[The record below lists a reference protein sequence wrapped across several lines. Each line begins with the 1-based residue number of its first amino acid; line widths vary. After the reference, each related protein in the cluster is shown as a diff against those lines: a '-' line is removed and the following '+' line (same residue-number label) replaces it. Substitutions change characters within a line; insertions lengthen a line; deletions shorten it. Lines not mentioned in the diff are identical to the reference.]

1 MSARSFLRSAPLLA
15 SLALLCIATSA
26 FAQQARPA
34 ASAPRLPVKINEKTL
49 KVGKA
54 ALVNPPEIDGKV
66 RSSGRRTGKRQ
77 WALFEITYQTAP
89 DWIDEATITFYV
101 MSRAE
106 DRSLHLFQ
114 TSVTYLDIAKGEH
127 GACVLLPP
135 SAVERYGEPI
145 AVGADMSVSYGTQQ
159 GVKLPPVN
167 VGVGNPGWW
176 NDLGALNVT
185 THGGYLKDRSQ
196 TPFSVVNSDEYE
208 VVR

>member
-1 MSARSFLRSAPLLA
+1 MTARSFLRSLSLFA
-15 SLALLCIATSA
+15 SVALLFVVAPA
-26 FAQQARPA
+26 EAQQARPA
-34 ASAPRLPVKINEKTL
+34 GNAPRLPLRIKDL
-49 KVGKA
+49 PKVGKA

-66 RSSGRRTGKRQ
+66 RSSGRKTGKRQ
-77 WALFEITYQTAP
+77 WASFEITYQTTHE
-89 DWIDEATITFYV
+89 WIDEVSVTFHVMCRAT
-101 MSRAE
+101 
-106 DRSLHLFQ
+106 DKSLHLFQ

-145 AVGADMSVSYGTQQ
+145 AVGVELSFSDETVQ
-159 GVKLPPVN
+159 GFKVPPVS
-167 VGVGNPGWW
+167 VGAGKPEWW
-176 NDLGALNVT
+176 TDLGSLKVT